1 MVGDRPFVF
10 DAILD
15 DKVNQEELFVRLVE
29 PMVDKL
35 LSGFYCTVLA
45 YGQTG
50 TGKSYTM
57 GLHSEV
63 NNTNIF
69 YLFKIKIINF
79 VSFQASFIDDMSG
92 IVPRVLASLFGR
104 SHSSPTADGDSTS
117 TQISV
122 SFVEIYNERVF
133 DLLSE
138 QSTDP
143 VNTKGHKFIGG
154 DKRRVFTIDEA
165 RQVLDNGNRNRHVR
179 PTKMNAQSS
188 RSHAIFTIH
197 ATVRDGGNRRTEAAM
212 HLVDLA
218 GSEGV
223 RRTGH
228 HGVALI
234 EGVHINQGL
243 LSIGK
248 VLQALSVGNKV
259 IPYRDSVLSSV
270 LQGNSMDKCIFRR
283 QFISI

>member
-1 MVGDRPFVF
+1 
-10 DAILD
+10 
-15 DKVNQEELFVRLVE
+15 
-29 PMVDKL
+29 
-35 LSGFYCTVLA
+35 
-45 YGQTG
+45 
-50 TGKSYTM
+50 
-57 GLHSEV
+57 
-63 NNTNIF
+63 
-69 YLFKIKIINF
+69 
-79 VSFQASFIDDMSG
+79 MSG

-154 DKRRVFTIDEA
+154 DKRRVFTLDEA

-283 QFISI
+283 QFISISYVWTDSLNLNSYLTLVACISPLRDDASETLSTVRFAQSAKSLRHTPQVNAIISEIKVV

>member
-1 MVGDRPFVF
+1 
-10 DAILD
+10 
-15 DKVNQEELFVRLVE
+15 
-29 PMVDKL
+29 
-35 LSGFYCTVLA
+35 
-45 YGQTG
+45 
-50 TGKSYTM
+50 
-57 GLHSEV
+57 
-63 NNTNIF
+63 
-69 YLFKIKIINF
+69 
-79 VSFQASFIDDMSG
+79 MSG
-92 IVPRVLASLFGR
+92 IVPRVLANLFDRR
-104 SHSSPTADGDSTS
+104 SSATDDTS
-117 TQISV
+117 DTQIFV

-133 DLLSE
+133 DLLSD
-138 QSTDP
+138 QSADP

-154 DKRRVFTIDEA
+154 NQQRVHTLQEA
-165 RQVLDNGNRNRHVR
+165 QLVLVNGNQNRHVR

-188 RSHAIFTIH
+188 RSHAIFTVH
-197 ATVRDGGNRRTEAAM
+197 ATVRRADDRRTESAM

-228 HGVALI
+228 QGAALT

-270 LQGNSMDKCIFRR
+270 LQGIFVYLFEL
-283 QFISI
+283 FIIFTIFH

>member
-1 MVGDRPFVF
+1 MYIYIKNIYNFVF
-10 DAILD
+10 
-15 DKVNQEELFVRLVE
+15 
-29 PMVDKL
+29 
-35 LSGFYCTVLA
+35 
-45 YGQTG
+45 
-50 TGKSYTM
+50 
-57 GLHSEV
+57 
-63 NNTNIF
+63 
-69 YLFKIKIINF
+69 
-79 VSFQASFIDDMSG
+79 QAFIDDMSG
-92 IVPRVLASLFGR
+92 IVPRVLANLFTR
-104 SHSSPTADGDSTS
+104 ASSSADDEQNTPTTT
-117 TQISV
+117 TQIYV

-138 QSTDP
+138 QSSDP

-154 DKRRVFTIDEA
+154 DKRRVYTLEEA
-165 RQVLDNGNRNRHVR
+165 QLVLDNGNRNRHVR

-197 ATVRDGGNRRTEAAM
+197 ATVRQGERRTEAAM

-228 HGVALI
+228 HGVALT

-270 LQGNSMDKCIFRR
+270 LQGEPRF
-283 QFISI
+283 

>member
-1 MVGDRPFVF
+1 M
-10 DAILD
+10 ANILE
-15 DKVNQEELFVRLVE
+15 DKYI
-29 PMVDKL
+29 D
-35 LSGFYCTVLA
+35 LSSS
-45 YGQTG
+45 Q
-50 TGKSYTM
+50 
-57 GLHSEV
+57 
-63 NNTNIF
+63 
-69 YLFKIKIINF
+69 
-79 VSFQASFIDDMSG
+79 SFIEDMSG
-92 IVPRVLASLFGR
+92 IVPRVLANLFDRR
-104 SHSSPTADGDSTS
+104 SSATDDTS
-117 TQISV
+117 DTQIFV

-133 DLLSE
+133 DLLSD
-138 QSTDP
+138 QSADP

-154 DKRRVFTIDEA
+154 NKQRVHTLQEA
-165 RQVLDNGNRNRHVR
+165 QLVLVNGNQNRHVR

-188 RSHAIFTIH
+188 RSHAIFTVH
-197 ATVRDGGNRRTEAAM
+197 ATVRRADDRRTESAM

-228 HGVALI
+228 QGAALT

-270 LQGNSMDKCIFRR
+270 LQGIIVYLFELFIIITIFY
-283 QFISI
+283 